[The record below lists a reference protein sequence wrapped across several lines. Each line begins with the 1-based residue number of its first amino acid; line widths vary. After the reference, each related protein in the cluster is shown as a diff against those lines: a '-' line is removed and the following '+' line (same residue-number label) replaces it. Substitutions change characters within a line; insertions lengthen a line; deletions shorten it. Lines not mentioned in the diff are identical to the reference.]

1 MSLLPIIKG
10 VCVGEYKAKRVV
22 NMDVKVRNRGRS
34 RNMKFLGFSILV
46 AVILVLCAPGALA
59 AYPESNG
66 NHAYEWIT
74 NVNFSGIDQTT
85 GKEVDG
91 YGDYTNISASV
102 SINTSYNLSV
112 TIDCDWGEYVT
123 AWIDWNQDEDFND
136 TGEEFVVVADTET
149 DGPHIV
155 PIAVPEGATIGTT
168 RMRVSLK
175 CSNAPPSYGYFGFGE
190 VEDYSVQVSGPAPP
204 IPELPTAALF
214 SIGLLLLVG
223 YVLRKNWRP

>member
-1 MSLLPIIKG
+1 
-10 VCVGEYKAKRVV
+10 
-22 NMDVKVRNRGRS
+22 
-34 RNMKFLGFSILV
+34 MKSLGFSILV
-46 AVILVLCAPGALA
+46 AVILVLCAPSALA
-59 AYPESNG
+59 AYPNSFG
-66 NHAYEWIT
+66 NPEYEWIT

-85 GKEVDG
+85 GAMG
-91 YGDYTNISASV
+91 YGNYTNVSASV

-112 TIDCDWGEYVT
+112 TIHKFGHDYVT

-223 YVLRKNWRP
+223 YVLRKK

>member
-1 MSLLPIIKG
+1 
-10 VCVGEYKAKRVV
+10 
-22 NMDVKVRNRGRS
+22 
-34 RNMKFLGFSILV
+34 MKFLGFSILV

-59 AYPESNG
+59 AYPESYG
-66 NHAYEWIT
+66 KTISEWIT

-85 GKEVDG
+85 GGESKG
-91 YGDYTNISASV
+91 YGNYTDISASV

-112 TIDCDWGEYVT
+112 TIHKYGHDYVT

-149 DGPHIV
+149 AGPHTV
-155 PIAVPEGATIGTT
+155 PITVPEGATIGTT

-175 CSNAPPSYGYFGFGE
+175 WGSAPPSYGYVSFGE

-223 YVLRKNWRP
+223 YVLRKK